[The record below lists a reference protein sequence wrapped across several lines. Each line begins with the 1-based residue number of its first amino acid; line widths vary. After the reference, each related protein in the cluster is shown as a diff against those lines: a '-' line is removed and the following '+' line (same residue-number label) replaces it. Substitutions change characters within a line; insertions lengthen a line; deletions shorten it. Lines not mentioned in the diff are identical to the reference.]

1 MYRKIEKFF
10 KFKELNTDLKTEIT
24 SGFITFIAMS
34 YIIFVNPAILS
45 KAGMDFNSVFLAT
58 CLSAGLTTIL
68 MGLFTNY
75 PIALASGMGE
85 NIFFTY
91 IVCLGLKVPYQIAL
105 GCVFIEGLLFIFLTL
120 IKIREAILD
129 SIPKSIRYGIAS
141 GIGLLIGFI
150 GFKDAGFIKSNPS
163 TFISLASIDNP
174 AQILSIFSL
183 LIISIFMARK
193 IKFAMLL
200 GVFISC
206 IFGILFGIIKYQGL
220 ISFPFSNFSTFMKM
234 DILGALNFR
243 FFSVIFVFLFMD
255 VFDTV
260 GTLAGL
266 AELGGFVK
274 NGKIPKANRV
284 LLFDAIGTCLGASLG
299 TSTVT
304 SYIESASGIANG
316 AKSGFTSVVVGFLFL
331 ISIFF
336 SPIVSAISGGYKV
349 SENVFLYPITAPI
362 LIIVGMLMLKS
373 ISKIDWDDYTEFI
386 PAFIATIVIPF
397 SFSISTGIAL
407 SFISYAILKLFS
419 KRAKEVSWLVYLLAI
434 IFLIRFIFLKI
445 LY

>member
-1 MYRKIEKFF
+1 
-10 KFKELNTDLKTEIT
+10 
-24 SGFITFIAMS
+24 
-34 YIIFVNPAILS
+34 
-45 KAGMDFNSVFLAT
+45 
-58 CLSAGLTTIL
+58 
-68 MGLFTNY
+68 
-75 PIALASGMGE
+75 
-85 NIFFTY
+85 
-91 IVCLGLKVPYQIAL
+91 
-105 GCVFIEGLLFIFLTL
+105 
-120 IKIREAILD
+120 
-129 SIPKSIRYGIAS
+129 
-141 GIGLLIGFI
+141 
-150 GFKDAGFIKSNPS
+150 
-163 TFISLASIDNP
+163 
-174 AQILSIFSL
+174 
-183 LIISIFMARK
+183 
-193 IKFAMLL
+193 
-200 GVFISC
+200 
-206 IFGILFGIIKYQGL
+206 
-220 ISFPFSNFSTFMKM
+220 
-234 DILGALNFR
+234 
-243 FFSVIFVFLFMD
+243 MD

-316 AKSGFTSVVVGFLFL
+316 ARSGFTSVVVGFLFL

-407 SFISYAILKLFS
+407 SFVSYAILKLFS